1 MNSVE
6 YIVVIIEHI
15 MLNSS
20 KIKFLLHL
28 DVKQICPH
36 ILLQQVMFHFCLNQ
50 LKREVSRSL
59 FFKIKTNQTA
69 GDGDYAKIFHGR
81 YWGRIKIMSNEYH

>member
-1 MNSVE
+1 
-6 YIVVIIEHI
+6 
-15 MLNSS
+15 
-20 KIKFLLHL
+20 
-28 DVKQICPH
+28 
-36 ILLQQVMFHFCLNQ
+36 MFHFCLNQ

-81 YWGRIKIMSNEYH
+81 YWGGIKIMSNEYH